1 LNSPSTRHSVWTTIL
16 LLLAAAL
23 RLVGLNNSSPP
34 GIAHDEVANWLIDRA
49 ILAGEHAV
57 YFSRAYGHEA
67 GFHYLQTSFVALIGD
82 NVLALRL
89 PAAFAGLLSVAV
101 TFALTRK
108 LFGKN
113 VAFMAAGLLAVLFWP
128 VFYGRLALRAI
139 SLPLVAG
146 LSAYF
151 WWQAWLEEGVN
162 GCRGERVKKPL
173 TPTPKQSQIAHPFTP
188 SPYLLSGFFA
198 GLSLHTYMAARA
210 LPIFYGLWLSYLALF
225 HWHDF
230 RKRWRGILLFV
241 VMFVTVAA
249 PLAIYLQSNPG
260 SEFRLGEVDAP
271 LQALLAGNF
280 QPVLENGFKLLG
292 MFGFVGDPLWREG
305 VPTAPVFE
313 PIVAAFFYA
322 GLLLCLWRWR
332 QPRYAFLLIWLATAV
347 TPSLVTIN
355 APSHI
360 RSILILPVLTVLP
373 AIVMHSL
380 GQLSTVMRHL
390 STRSSKIL
398 LLTLLLFY
406 ASRTSVLLFRT
417 WPSGGDVPFVWQ
429 AAFTEMANYLDGRS
443 DLPAAAIAG
452 WSPSTMDSPTMTL
465 LRQRDDL
472 PLSYFDPQEGT
483 LILPASEP
491 VVILRPSEL
500 PFDPFW
506 ETQLTNWGARIE
518 TPSPPHPLTPSPLHL
533 FTTYTL
539 PNQPT
544 NQLEN
549 KLDIQFGD
557 ELRLLGYEW
566 LANGELLLLWRVTAV
581 PTSPRQLFAHTLDA
595 DGNQLAETYRFDAP
609 DPQGIWFP
617 HWQRGDLI
625 YQHLTLPAVDNATQ
639 LRLGWFDP
647 TTCTPGPCQNLLTG
661 NGAEFLLLAIE

>member
-1 LNSPSTRHSVWTTIL
+1 MHSSKIRQPVWAITCL
-16 LLLAAAL
+16 LLAAAAL
-23 RLVGLNNSSPP
+23 RLVGLNNVSPP
-34 GIAHDEVANWLIDRA
+34 GITHDEVANWLIDRT
-49 ILAGEHAV
+49 ILAGEHAI

-67 GFHYLQTSFVALIGD
+67 GFHYVQAGFVALIGD

-89 PAAFAGLLSVAV
+89 PAAFAGLLGVAV
-101 TFALTRK
+101 TFALARK

-113 VAFMAAGLLAVLFWP
+113 VAFIAAGLLAVLFWP

-139 SLPLVAG
+139 LLPLVAG

-151 WWQAWLEEGVN
+151 WWQAWEAKED
-162 GCRGERVKKPL
+162 KFTKP
-173 TPTPKQSQIAHPFTP
+173 F
-188 SPYLLSGFFA
+188 LLSGFFA

-241 VMFVTVAA
+241 AMFAIVAA
-249 PLAIYLQSNPG
+249 PLLIYLQTNPG
-260 SEFRLGEVDAP
+260 AEFRLSEVDAP
-271 LQALLAGNF
+271 LQALRDGNW
-280 QPVLENGFKLLG
+280 QPVLDNGLKLLG

-305 VPTAPVFE
+305 VPTVPIFE
-313 PIVAAFFYA
+313 PLGAVLFYA
-322 GLLLCLWRWR
+322 GLLICLWRWR
-332 QPRYAFLLIWLATAV
+332 QPRTAFLLIWLATAV

-360 RSILILPVLTVLP
+360 RSILVLPVLTLFP
-373 AIVMHSL
+373 ALVMHSL
-380 GQLSTVMRHL
+380 GQLSTVSRYL

-398 LLTLLLFY
+398 LLTLVLFY

-429 AAFTEMANYLDGRS
+429 AAFKEMADTLDGRS
-443 DLPAAAIAG
+443 DIPAAAVAG

-465 LRQRDDL
+465 LRQWDDL
-472 PLSYFDPQEGT
+472 PLSHFDPQGGT
-483 LILPASEP
+483 LILPNVEP
-491 VVILRPSEL
+491 VVVLRPSDL
-500 PFDPFW
+500 PLDPFW
-506 ETQLTNWGARIE
+506 EEQLLAWGADVVGNGR
-518 TPSPPHPLTPSPLHL
+518 

-539 PNQPT
+539 SSQPT
-544 NQLEN
+544 NQLAN
-549 KLDIQFGD
+549 GMDIQFD
-557 ELRLLGYEW
+557 EELRLLGYEW
-566 LANGELLLLWRVTAV
+566 LADGELLLAWRVTAV
-581 PTSPRQLFAHTLDA
+581 PSSPRQLFTHTLDA

-625 YQHLTLPAVDNATQ
+625 YQHLTLPATNNAAQ

-647 TTCTPGPCQNLLTG
+647 TSCTPGPCQNLRTED
-661 NGAEFLLLAIE
+661 GAAFVLLPID

>member
-1 LNSPSTRHSVWTTIL
+1 MHSPKTRQPVWAITFIL
-16 LLLAAAL
+16 LVAAAL
-23 RLVGLNNSSPP
+23 RLVGLNNVSPP
-34 GIAHDEVANWLIDRA
+34 GIAHDEVANWLIDRTL
-49 ILAGEHAV
+49 LAGEHAI

-67 GFHYLQTSFVALIGD
+67 GFHYLQAGFVALIGD
-82 NVLALRL
+82 NVLVLRL
-89 PAAFAGLLSVAV
+89 PSAFAGLLGVAV

-113 VAFMAAGLLAVLFWP
+113 VALMAAGLLAVLFWP

-139 SLPLVAG
+139 LLPLVAG

-162 GCRGERVKKPL
+162 GCGGERVKKQITPSPL
-173 TPTPKQSQIAHPFTP
+173 HPLTP
-188 SPYLLSGFFA
+188 SPYLLSGLFA

-210 LPIFYGLWLSYLALF
+210 LPIFYGLWLGYLALF
-225 HWHDF
+225 HWRDF
-230 RKRWRGILLFV
+230 RKRWRGIVLFV
-241 VMFVTVAA
+241 VMFAIVAA

-260 SEFRLGEVDAP
+260 AEFRLGEVDAP
-271 LQALLAGNF
+271 LQALLAGDL
-280 QPVLENGFKLLG
+280 QPVLENGLKLLG

-305 VPTAPVFE
+305 VPTAAVFE
-313 PIVAAFFYA
+313 PIVALLFYA

-360 RSILILPVLTVLP
+360 RSILVLPVLTLFP
-373 AIVMHSL
+373 ALVMHSL
-380 GQLSTVMRHL
+380 GQLSTVSRYL
-390 STRSSKIL
+390 STKSSKRL

-406 ASRTSVLLFRT
+406 ASRTSVLLFST
-417 WPSGGDVPFVWQ
+417 WPNGGDVPFVWQ
-429 AAFTEMANYLDGRS
+429 AAFTEMADYLDGRS
-443 DLPAAAIAG
+443 DLTAAAIAG

-472 PLSYFDPQEGT
+472 PLSHFDPQGGT
-483 LILPASEP
+483 LILPNAKP
-491 VVILRPSEL
+491 VVVLRPSDL
-500 PFDPFW
+500 PLDPFW
-506 ETQLTNWGARIE
+506 EAQLSNWGARIE
-518 TPSPPHPLTPSPLHL
+518 PLTPSPLHP
-533 FTTYTL
+533 FTAYTL
-539 PNQPT
+539 PQQPP
-544 NQLEN
+544 NQLQN
-549 KLDIQFGD
+549 KMDIQFGD

-566 LANGELLLLWRVTAV
+566 LADGELLLLWRVMAV

-609 DPQGIWFP
+609 DPQGLWFP

-625 YQHLTLPAVDNATQ
+625 YQHLTLPAVDNAAQ

-647 TTCTPGPCQNLLTG
+647 TTCTPGPCQNLRTG
-661 NGAEFLLLAIE
+661 DGSEFVLLEVE